1 MRSQSAVHTKFFN
14 FISCDKFTIHKNI
27 HGFMSVPREAWA
39 ISEKKTINEAMPM
52 FKSSFLGL
60 PQLRVFMVTKNH
72 QHEKIT
78 ESSASVFLLLAT
90 AMEHTAKCNG

>member
-39 ISEKKTINEAMPM
+39 ISEKTINESMPM
-52 FKSSFLGL
+52 FKSSSFGL
-60 PQLRVFMVTKNH
+60 PPLRVFMVTKNH
-72 QHEKIT
+72 QVNTKKLQ
-78 ESSASVFLLLAT
+78 SQVPLFA
-90 AMEHTAKCNG
+90 CY

>member
-1 MRSQSAVHTKFFN
+1 
-14 FISCDKFTIHKNI
+14 
-27 HGFMSVPREAWA
+27 MSVPREAWA
-39 ISEKKTINEAMPM
+39 TSEKTINESMPM
-52 FKSSFLGL
+52 FKPSFFGL
-60 PQLRVFMVTKNH
+60 PPLRVFMVTKNH